1 MSDLDNVYE
10 STDAYQ
16 SESNPAYGECPKL
29 QDFSSVS
36 QEKKLVNEEA
46 KKKPSCDRVYCCLC
60 VWLVLLS
67 IVACVGLGVALGS
80 IVLGNSAASSNSN
93 TIQSLRQDLDP
104 GPDADVIHRLRE

>member
-16 SESNPAYGECPKL
+16 SAYGECPKL

-46 KKKPSCDRVYCCLC
+46 KKKPYCDKAELKV
-60 VWLVLLS
+60 S
-67 IVACVGLGVALGS
+67 IQKQKCP
-80 IVLGNSAASSNSN
+80 SSY
-93 TIQSLRQDLDP
+93 
-104 GPDADVIHRLRE
+104 